1 MNNNYMRAAELKIAK
16 LDPVKDLWEIMY
28 LRFNAMMQKN
38 ILEQVLN
45 EQKDFE
51 LLEKEENELRK
62 M

>member
-1 MNNNYMRAAELKIAK
+1 MHNNNYMRAAELKIAK

-28 LRFNAMMQKN
+28 LRFNAMMQKH

-51 LLEKEENELRK
+51 VLEEK
-62 M
+62 